1 MALLTLA
8 DPRVRPPGPHSFQ
21 SFSEVMA
28 ESLLLERAFSSS
40 LVIPDFAD
48 FSKRVAA
55 AFAIATDD
63 KGGDVARYIPQLASV
78 T

>member
-1 MALLTLA
+1 
-8 DPRVRPPGPHSFQ
+8 
-21 SFSEVMA
+21 MA